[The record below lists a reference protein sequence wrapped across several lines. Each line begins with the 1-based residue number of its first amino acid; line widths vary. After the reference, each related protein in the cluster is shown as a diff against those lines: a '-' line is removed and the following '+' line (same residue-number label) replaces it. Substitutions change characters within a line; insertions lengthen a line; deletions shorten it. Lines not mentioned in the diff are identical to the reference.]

1 MKYLVISRFFRTFA
15 HVMALKRLEYSDYQL
30 DIFDAV
36 ENGNENIAINAVAGS
51 GKTTTIVT
59 ACKRLN
65 ASERDVIFLA
75 FNKLIVEELKSKLKN
90 YAYVST
96 LHAFGFSILKRMYN
110 HPEYKMYIKVDD
122 WKYHKYVI
130 NNVYSLSRIITPDTD
145 RAKVFGFACNVNK
158 LFALARVNLIK
169 YNENDLSQLRNLCDE
184 HNLLTLFDEVE
195 VCNLLLADAYKMPQ
209 DLTIDFTDMIV
220 LPLCHTECIPTYK
233 YVFIDEAQDLNRA
246 QRELMLCAA
255 RNGRF
260 IAVGDRNQAINGF
273 AGADCS
279 SFDKIANH
287 DDTIELPLSVNYR
300 CGTNMIKLAQ
310 EIVPHIQAHKGAIK
324 GEVFHVKQLTKS
336 LFQEND
342 MVLCRTSAP
351 LVGLCMKLIES
362 GITAIVKG
370 KDIAQDLKNLIE
382 NANTK
387 NIKEVLEY
395 LEEEKQKC
403 INIIKEQRKCDDVA
417 AKNSARYINLEDRC
431 KCIENICM
439 YSIKDTTQLK
449 SYINRMF
456 SDDKIDN
463 AVMLSTAH
471 KSKGLEANRVL
482 ILLPNKM
489 PLKYPHM
496 QRWQEIQELNLKYV
510 ALTRA
515 RKELIF
521 IDLKENELLK
531 QKITT

>member
-1 MKYLVISRFFRTFA
+1 
-15 HVMALKRLEYSDYQL
+15 MANLKRLEYSDYQL

-36 ENGNENIAINAVAGS
+36 EHGDENIAINAVAGS
-51 GKTTTIVT
+51 GKTTTIVA

-75 FNKLIVEELKSKLKN
+75 FNKLIVEELKGKLKN

-96 LHAFGFSILKRMYN
+96 LHSFGFSILKRLYN
-110 HPEYKMYIKVDD
+110 QPKYGMYIKVDD
-122 WKYHKYVI
+122 WKYQKYVKD
-130 NNVYSLSRIITPDTD
+130 NAFSLSNIITPDTD
-145 RAKVFGFACNVNK
+145 AAKVFGFACNVDK
-158 LFALARVNLIK
+158 LYTLARINLIE

-195 VCNLLLADAYKMPQ
+195 VCNELLKTAYRMPR

-220 LPLCHTECIPTYK
+220 LPLFHKDMIPTYK
-233 YVFIDEAQDLNRA
+233 YVFIDECQDLSRA

-255 RNGRF
+255 KNGRF

-279 SFDKIANH
+279 SFDKIADQPN
-287 DDTIELPLSVNYR
+287 TIELPLSVNYR
-300 CGTNMIKLAQ
+300 CGTNMVRLAQ

-324 GEVFHVKQLTKS
+324 GDVFHVKQLSKD
-336 LFQEND
+336 LFKEND

-362 GITAIVKG
+362 GITAVVKG
-370 KDIAQDLKNLIE
+370 KDIAQDLKNLIA
-382 NANTK
+382 NANTRD
-387 NIKEVLEY
+387 IKALLAY
-395 LEEEKQKC
+395 LEDEKQKC
-403 INIIKEQRKCDDVA
+403 INIIKEQRKCDDA
-417 AKNSARYINLEDRC
+417 MAKNATKYLNLEDRC

-449 SYINRMF
+449 TYINKIF
-456 SDDKIDN
+456 SDENIEN

-471 KSKGLEANRVL
+471 KSKGLEANRVM
-482 ILLPNKM
+482 ILLPNKL
-489 PLKYPHM
+489 PLKYPHQ
-496 QRWQEIQELNLKYV
+496 QRWQEVQEMNLKYV
-510 ALTRA
+510 AVTRA

-521 IDLKENELLK
+521 VDLTETELLK
-531 QKITT
+531 IKIN

>member
-1 MKYLVISRFFRTFA
+1 
-15 HVMALKRLEYSDYQL
+15 MALKRLEYSDYQL

-36 ENGNENIAINAVAGS
+36 ENGDDNIAINAVAGS
-51 GKTTTIVT
+51 GKTTTIVA

-65 ASERDVIFLA
+65 ESERDVIFLA
-75 FNKLIVEELKSKLKN
+75 FNKLIVEELKDKLKG

-96 LHAFGFSILKRMYN
+96 LHAFGFNVLKRMYN
-110 HPEYKMYIKVDD
+110 HPEYKMYVKVDD
-122 WKYHKYVI
+122 WKYHKYVRE
-130 NNVYSLSRIITPDTD
+130 NVYSLSRIITPDTD
-145 RAKVFGFACNVNK
+145 AAKVFGFACNVAK
-158 LFALARVNLIK
+158 LYALARVNLIQ
-169 YNENDLSQLRNLCDE
+169 YSEDDLYDLRNLCDE

-195 VCNLLLADAYKMPQ
+195 VCNLMLADAYKMPQ

-220 LPLCHTECIPTYK
+220 LPLFHKENIPSYK
-233 YVFIDEAQDLNRA
+233 YVFIDECQDLNKA

-255 RNGRF
+255 KHGRF

-279 SFDKIANH
+279 SFDKIAEQPN
-287 DDTIELPLSVNYR
+287 TIELPLSVNYR
-300 CGTNMIKLAQ
+300 CGTNMIRLAQ
-310 EIVPHIQAHKGAIK
+310 AIVPHIQPHKGAIK
-324 GEVFHVKQLTKS
+324 GEIYHVKELTKS

-362 GITAIVKG
+362 GITAVVKG

-382 NANTK
+382 NANTR
-387 NIKEVLEY
+387 NIKEVLNY

-403 INIIKEQRKCDDVA
+403 INIIKEERKCDETTAKNA
-417 AKNSARYINLEDRC
+417 AKYINLEDRC

-449 SYINRMF
+449 SYINKMF
-456 SDDKIDN
+456 TDEKIDN
-463 AVMLSTAH
+463 AVTLSTAH

-482 ILLPNKM
+482 ILLPDKL
-489 PLKYPHM
+489 PLKYPHQ
-496 QRWQEIQELNLKYV
+496 QRWQEVQELNLKYV

-521 IDLKENELLK
+521 VDLTEQELMK
-531 QKITT
+531 QKITNQ

>member
-1 MKYLVISRFFRTFA
+1 
-15 HVMALKRLEYSDYQL
+15 MANLKRLEYSDYQL

-36 ENGNENIAINAVAGS
+36 EHGDDNIAINAVAGS
-51 GKTTTIVT
+51 GKTTTIVA

-75 FNKLIVEELKSKLKN
+75 FNKLIVEELKGKLKN

-96 LHAFGFSILKRMYN
+96 LHSFGFSILKRLYN
-110 HPEYKMYIKVDD
+110 QPKYGMYIKVDD
-122 WKYHKYVI
+122 WKYQKYVKD
-130 NNVYSLSRIITPDTD
+130 NAFSLSNIITPDTD
-145 RAKVFGFACNVNK
+145 AAKVFGFACNVDK
-158 LFALARVNLIK
+158 LYTLARINLIE

-195 VCNLLLADAYKMPQ
+195 VCNELLKTAYRMPR

-220 LPLCHTECIPTYK
+220 LPLFHKDMIPTYK
-233 YVFIDEAQDLNRA
+233 YVFIDECQDLSRA

-255 RNGRF
+255 KNGRF

-279 SFDKIANH
+279 SFDKIADQPN
-287 DDTIELPLSVNYR
+287 TIELPLSVNYR
-300 CGTNMIKLAQ
+300 CGTNMVRLAQ

-324 GEVFHVKQLTKS
+324 GEVFHVKQLS
-336 LFQEND
+336 RDLFKEND

-362 GITAIVKG
+362 GITAVVKG
-370 KDIAQDLKNLIE
+370 KDIAQDLKNLIA
-382 NANTK
+382 NANTRD
-387 NIKEVLEY
+387 IKALLAY

-403 INIIKEQRKCDDVA
+403 INIIKEQRKCDDA
-417 AKNSARYINLEDRC
+417 MAKNATKYLNLEDRC

-449 SYINRMF
+449 TYINKIF
-456 SDDKIDN
+456 SDENIEN

-471 KSKGLEANRVL
+471 KSKGLEANRVM
-482 ILLPNKM
+482 ILLPNKL
-489 PLKYPHM
+489 PLKYPHQ
-496 QRWQEIQELNLKYV
+496 QRWQEVQEMNLKYV
-510 ALTRA
+510 AVTRA

-521 IDLKENELLK
+521 VDLTETELLK
-531 QKITT
+531 IKIN

>member
-1 MKYLVISRFFRTFA
+1 
-15 HVMALKRLEYSDYQL
+15 MANLKRLEYSDYQL

-36 ENGNENIAINAVAGS
+36 QHGNDNIAINAVAGS
-51 GKTTTIVT
+51 GKTTTIVS

-96 LHAFGFSILKRMYN
+96 LHSFGFSILKRLYN
-110 HPEYKMYIKVDD
+110 QPKYGMYIKVDD
-122 WKYHKYVI
+122 WKYQKYVKD
-130 NNVYSLSRIITPDTD
+130 NAFSLSNIITPDTD
-145 RAKVFGFACNVNK
+145 AAKVFGFACNVDK
-158 LFALARVNLIK
+158 LYTLARINLIE

-195 VCNLLLADAYKMPQ
+195 VCNELLKTAYRMPR

-220 LPLCHTECIPTYK
+220 LPLFHKDMIPTYK
-233 YVFIDEAQDLNRA
+233 YVFIDECQDLSRA

-255 RNGRF
+255 KNGRF

-279 SFDKIANH
+279 SFDKIANQPN
-287 DDTIELPLSVNYR
+287 TIELPLSVNYR
-300 CGTNMIKLAQ
+300 CGTNMVRLAQ
-310 EIVPHIQAHKGAIK
+310 EIVPHIQAHKGAIN
-324 GEVFHVKQLTKS
+324 GEVFHVKQLS
-336 LFQEND
+336 RDLFKEND

-362 GITAIVKG
+362 GITAVVKG
-370 KDIAQDLKNLIE
+370 KDIAQDLKNLIA
-382 NANTK
+382 NANTRD
-387 NIKEVLEY
+387 IKALLAY

-403 INIIKEQRKCDDVA
+403 INIIKEQRKCDDA
-417 AKNSARYINLEDRC
+417 MAKNATKYLNLEDRC

-449 SYINRMF
+449 TYINKIF
-456 SDDKIDN
+456 SDENIEN

-471 KSKGLEANRVL
+471 KSKGLEANRVM
-482 ILLPNKM
+482 ILLPNKL
-489 PLKYPHM
+489 PLKYPH
-496 QRWQEIQELNLKYV
+496 QQKWQEIQEMNLKYV

-521 IDLKENELLK
+521 VDLTEQELLK
-531 QKITT
+531 IKIN

>member
-1 MKYLVISRFFRTFA
+1 
-15 HVMALKRLEYSDYQL
+15 MANLKRLEYSDYQL

-36 ENGNENIAINAVAGS
+36 EHGDDNIAINAVAGS
-51 GKTTTIVT
+51 GKTTTIVA

-75 FNKLIVEELKSKLKN
+75 FNKLIVEELKGKLKN

-96 LHAFGFSILKRMYN
+96 LHSFGFSILKRLYN
-110 HPEYKMYIKVDD
+110 QPKYGMYIKVDD
-122 WKYHKYVI
+122 WKYQKYVKD
-130 NNVYSLSRIITPDTD
+130 NAFSLSNIITPDTD
-145 RAKVFGFACNVNK
+145 AAKVFGFACNVDK
-158 LFALARVNLIK
+158 LYTLARINLIE

-195 VCNLLLADAYKMPQ
+195 VCNELLKTAYRMPR

-220 LPLCHTECIPTYK
+220 LPLFHKDMIPTYK
-233 YVFIDEAQDLNRA
+233 YVFIDECQDLSRA

-255 RNGRF
+255 KNGRF

-279 SFDKIANH
+279 SFDKIASQPN
-287 DDTIELPLSVNYR
+287 TIELPLSVNYR
-300 CGTNMIKLAQ
+300 CGTNMVRLAQ

-324 GEVFHVKQLTKS
+324 GDVFHVKQLSKD
-336 LFQEND
+336 LFKEND

-362 GITAIVKG
+362 GITAVVKG
-370 KDIAQDLKNLIE
+370 KDIAQDLKNLIA
-382 NANTK
+382 NANTRD
-387 NIKEVLEY
+387 IKALLAY

-403 INIIKEQRKCDDVA
+403 INIIKEQRKCDDA
-417 AKNSARYINLEDRC
+417 MAKNATKYLNLEDRC

-449 SYINRMF
+449 TYINKIF
-456 SDDKIDN
+456 SDENIEN

-471 KSKGLEANRVL
+471 KSKGLEANRVM
-482 ILLPNKM
+482 ILLPNKL
-489 PLKYPHM
+489 PLKYPHQ
-496 QRWQEIQELNLKYV
+496 QRWQEVQEMNLKYV
-510 ALTRA
+510 AVTRA

-521 IDLKENELLK
+521 VDLTETELLK
-531 QKITT
+531 IKIN

>member
-1 MKYLVISRFFRTFA
+1 
-15 HVMALKRLEYSDYQL
+15 MANLKRLEYSDYQL

-36 ENGNENIAINAVAGS
+36 EHGDDNIAINAVAGS
-51 GKTTTIVT
+51 GKTTTIVA

-75 FNKLIVEELKSKLKN
+75 FNKLIVEELKGKLKN

-96 LHAFGFSILKRMYN
+96 LHSFGFSILKRLYN
-110 HPEYKMYIKVDD
+110 QPKYGMYIKVDD
-122 WKYHKYVI
+122 WKYQKYVKD
-130 NNVYSLSRIITPDTD
+130 NAFSLSNIITPDTD
-145 RAKVFGFACNVNK
+145 AAKVFGFACNVDK
-158 LFALARVNLIK
+158 LYTLARINLIE

-195 VCNLLLADAYKMPQ
+195 VCNELLKTAYRMPR

-220 LPLCHTECIPTYK
+220 LPLFHKDMIPTYK
-233 YVFIDEAQDLNRA
+233 YVFIDECQDLSRA

-255 RNGRF
+255 KNGRF

-279 SFDKIANH
+279 SFDKIASQPN
-287 DDTIELPLSVNYR
+287 TIELPLSVNYR
-300 CGTNMIKLAQ
+300 CGTNMVRLAQ

-324 GEVFHVKQLTKS
+324 GEVFHVKQLS
-336 LFQEND
+336 RDLFKEND

-362 GITAIVKG
+362 GITAVVKG
-370 KDIAQDLKNLIE
+370 KDIAQDLKNLIA
-382 NANTK
+382 NANTRD
-387 NIKEVLEY
+387 IKALLAY

-403 INIIKEQRKCDDVA
+403 INIIKEQRKCDDAMAKNA
-417 AKNSARYINLEDRC
+417 AKYINLEDRC

-449 SYINRMF
+449 TYINKIF
-456 SDDKIDN
+456 SDENIEN

-471 KSKGLEANRVL
+471 KSKGLEANRVM
-482 ILLPNKM
+482 ILLPNKL
-489 PLKYPHM
+489 PLKYPHQ
-496 QRWQEIQELNLKYV
+496 QRWQEVQEMNLKYV
-510 ALTRA
+510 AVTRA

-521 IDLKENELLK
+521 VDLTETELLK
-531 QKITT
+531 IKIN

>member
-1 MKYLVISRFFRTFA
+1 
-15 HVMALKRLEYSDYQL
+15 MANLKKLEYSDYQL

-36 ENGNENIAINAVAGS
+36 EHGNDNIAINAVAGS
-51 GKTTTIVT
+51 GKTTTIVA

-75 FNKLIVEELKSKLKN
+75 FNKLIVEELKGKLKD

-96 LHAFGFSILKRMYN
+96 LHAFGFSILKRLYN
-110 HPEYKMYIKVDD
+110 QPKYRMYIKVDD
-122 WKYHKYVI
+122 WKYQKYVKD
-130 NNVYSLSRIITPDTD
+130 NVFSLSNIITPDTD
-145 RAKVFGFACNVNK
+145 AAKVFGFACNVDK
-158 LFALARVNLIK
+158 LYTLARINLIE

-195 VCNLLLADAYKMPQ
+195 VCNELLKTAYRMPR

-220 LPLCHTECIPTYK
+220 LPLFHKDMIPTYK
-233 YVFIDEAQDLNRA
+233 YVFIDECQDLSRA
-246 QRELMLCAA
+246 QRELMLCVAK
-255 RNGRF
+255 NGRF

-279 SFDKIANH
+279 SFDKIADQPN
-287 DDTIELPLSVNYR
+287 TIELPLSVNYR
-300 CGTNMIKLAQ
+300 CGTNMVRLAQ

-324 GEVFHVKQLTKS
+324 GEVFHVKQLS
-336 LFQEND
+336 RDLFKEND

-362 GITAIVKG
+362 GITAVVKG
-370 KDIAQDLKNLIE
+370 KDIAQDLKNLIA
-382 NANTK
+382 NANTRD
-387 NIKEVLEY
+387 IKALLAY

-403 INIIKEQRKCDDVA
+403 INIIKEQRKCDDAMAKNA
-417 AKNSARYINLEDRC
+417 AKYLNLEDRC

-449 SYINRMF
+449 TYINKIF
-456 SDDKIDN
+456 SDENIEN

-471 KSKGLEANRVL
+471 KSKGLEANRVM
-482 ILLPNKM
+482 ILLPNKL
-489 PLKYPHM
+489 PLKYPHQ
-496 QRWQEIQELNLKYV
+496 QRWQEVQEMNLKYV

-521 IDLKENELLK
+521 VDLTEQELLK
-531 QKITT
+531 IKIN

>member
-1 MKYLVISRFFRTFA
+1 
-15 HVMALKRLEYSDYQL
+15 MANLKRIEYSDYQL

-36 ENGNENIAINAVAGS
+36 EHGDDNIAINAVAGS
-51 GKTTTIVT
+51 GKTTTIVA

-75 FNKLIVEELKSKLKN
+75 FNKLIVEELKGKLKN

-96 LHAFGFSILKRMYN
+96 LHSFGFSILKRLYN
-110 HPEYKMYIKVDD
+110 QPKYGMYIKVDD
-122 WKYHKYVI
+122 WKYQKYVKD
-130 NNVYSLSRIITPDTD
+130 NAFSLSNIITPDTD
-145 RAKVFGFACNVNK
+145 AAKVFGFACNVDK
-158 LFALARVNLIK
+158 LYTLARINLIE

-195 VCNLLLADAYKMPQ
+195 VCNELLKTAYRMPR
-209 DLTIDFTDMIV
+209 DWTIDFTDMIV
-220 LPLCHTECIPTYK
+220 LPLFHKDMIPTYK
-233 YVFIDEAQDLNRA
+233 YVFIDECQDLSRA

-255 RNGRF
+255 KNGRF

-279 SFDKIANH
+279 SFDKIADQPN
-287 DDTIELPLSVNYR
+287 TIELPLSVNYR
-300 CGTNMIKLAQ
+300 CGVNMVRLAQ
-310 EIVPHIQAHKGAIK
+310 EIVPQIKAHKGAID
-324 GEVFHVKQLTKS
+324 GEVFHVKQLSKD
-336 LFQEND
+336 LFKKND

-362 GITAIVKG
+362 GVTAVVKG
-370 KDIAQDLKNLIE
+370 KDIGQDLKNLIE
-382 NANTK
+382 NANTRD
-387 NIKEVLEY
+387 IKTLLAY

-403 INIIKEQRKCDDVA
+403 INIIKEQRKCDDST
-417 AKNSARYINLEDRC
+417 AKNATKYLNLEDRC

-449 SYINRMF
+449 SYINRIF
-456 SDDKIDN
+456 SDENIEN
-463 AVMLSTAH
+463 AVVLSTAH
-471 KSKGLEANRVL
+471 KSKGLEANRVM
-482 ILLPNKM
+482 ILLPNKL
-489 PLKYPHM
+489 PLKYPNQ
-496 QRWQEIQELNLKYV
+496 QRWQEIQEMNLKYV

-521 IDLKENELLK
+521 VDLTEAELLK
-531 QKITT
+531 IKIN